1 MMRLCL
7 EIEKSAVAT
16 QHAKFENRLDLFEKY
31 HELKPIPLFLQV
43 YHYCHHDGRQD
54 SFLCPKGT
62 VFNQKV
68 FVCDWWYN
76 ADCGGSTGF
85 YSLNEDLYS
94 VKRYQLHT
102 SD

>member
-1 MMRLCL
+1 MC
-7 EIEKSAVAT
+7 
-16 QHAKFENRLDLFEKY
+16 
-31 HELKPIPLFLQV
+31 FLSQV

-76 ADCGGSTGF
+76 ADCGGSHSY
-85 YSLNEDLYS
+85 YSLNDDLYS
-94 VKRYQLHT
+94 VRDISCFTLYRAPRLQ
-102 SD
+102 

>member
-1 MMRLCL
+1 MQWKKLRVHSTL
-7 EIEKSAVAT
+7 KST
-16 QHAKFENRLDLFEKY
+16 IDLRFFHEFEVTLLFS
-31 HELKPIPLFLQV
+31 QV

-94 VKRYQLHT
+94 VRGDQLCT
-102 SD
+102 PD

>member
-1 MMRLCL
+1 MR
-7 EIEKSAVAT
+7 
-16 QHAKFENRLDLFEKY
+16 
-31 HELKPIPLFLQV
+31 FLSQV

-76 ADCGGSTGF
+76 ADCGSSHGF
-85 YSLNEDLYS
+85 YSLNDDLYS
-94 VKRYQLHT
+94 VRWGNNGTLSSLNVKTRLR
-102 SD
+102 DFAPWLCV

>member
-1 MMRLCL
+1 M
-7 EIEKSAVAT
+7 
-16 QHAKFENRLDLFEKY
+16 
-31 HELKPIPLFLQV
+31 

-76 ADCGGSTGF
+76 ADCGNSHGF

-94 VKRYQLHT
+94 VRSRLGNCCVRVSVVGSK
-102 SD
+102 SCVF

>member
-1 MMRLCL
+1 M
-7 EIEKSAVAT
+7 
-16 QHAKFENRLDLFEKY
+16 
-31 HELKPIPLFLQV
+31 KPIPLFLQV

-94 VKRYQLHT
+94 VRRG
-102 SD
+102 

>member
-1 MMRLCL
+1 M
-7 EIEKSAVAT
+7 
-16 QHAKFENRLDLFEKY
+16 
-31 HELKPIPLFLQV
+31 

-85 YSLNEDLYS
+85 YSLNEDLYAVS
-94 VKRYQLHT
+94 R
-102 SD
+102 D